1 MNLAPMIR
9 KTTRQPACE
18 TVHTIV
24 KALPGGGGFPS
35 LVETAS
41 GGRYVMKLSGVGQG
55 ATGLATEFI
64 ATRLA
69 ALLGLNVP
77 AVTPLWLPEELPWQ
91 AGTDEFY
98 DAQRRSSGWN
108 LGVTFLDGAV
118 DLTSKDLSAVPD
130 AFLDRL
136 AAVDALL
143 QNVDRTAKN
152 LNLMR
157 TPDGAHWAID
167 FGACLF
173 LQRWAR
179 RSGAGTCD
187 LPPTHLLAG
196 RAPAAL
202 EVDAALAS
210 TSAIVAALPE
220 PWVAALAADRA
231 SLVKQI
237 VDILRHQTAGERCAS
252 DTPLPD

>member
-1 MNLAPMIR
+1 MPP
-9 KTTRQPACE
+9 KTICENARE
-18 TVHTIV
+18 TVRTIV
-24 KALPGGGGFPS
+24 KVLPGGGGFPS

-41 GGRYVMKLSGVGQG
+41 SGRYVMKLSGVGQG
-55 ATGLATEFI
+55 AAGLATEFI

-69 ALLGLNVP
+69 ALLGLRVP
-77 AVTPLWLPEELPWQ
+77 MVTPLWLPEELPWQ

-108 LGVTFLDGAV
+108 LGVTFLDDAV
-118 DLTSKDLSAVPD
+118 DLAIQDLPAVPGV
-130 AFLDRL
+130 FLERL

-157 TPDGAHWAID
+157 TLDGATWAID

-179 RSGAGTCD
+179 RSGEGTCD
-187 LPPTHLLAG
+187 LPPTHVLAG
-196 RAPAAL
+196 RAPATL
-202 EVDAALAS
+202 QVDAALAG

-237 VDILRHQTAGERCAS
+237 VDILRHHTAG
-252 DTPLPD
+252 

>member
-1 MNLAPMIR
+1 MTL
-9 KTTRQPACE
+9 KTTRE
-18 TVHTIV
+18 TVRTIV
-24 KALPGGGGFPS
+24 KILPGGGGFPS

-55 ATGLATEFI
+55 AAGLATEFI

-77 AVTPLWLPEELPWQ
+77 AVAPLWLAEELPWQ

-108 LGVTFLDGAV
+108 LGVTFLNGAI
-118 DLTSKDLSAVPD
+118 DLTAKDLPTVPGT
-130 AFLDRL
+130 FLDRL

-157 TPDGAHWAID
+157 TPDGATWAID

-173 LQRWAR
+173 LQRWVR
-179 RSGAGTCD
+179 HGGGGTCE
-187 LPPTHLLAG
+187 LPPTHVLAG
-196 RAPAAL
+196 RVPAAL
-202 EVDAALAS
+202 DVDAALAG
-210 TSAIVAALPE
+210 TSAIVTALPE
-220 PWVAALAADRA
+220 PWVTSLAADRT
-231 SLVKQI
+231 SLVQQI
-237 VDILRHQTAGERCAS
+237 VDTLRYQTAG
-252 DTPLPD
+252 

>member
-1 MNLAPMIR
+1 MTG
-9 KTTRQPACE
+9 KTDCKATRE
-18 TVHTIV
+18 TVRTIV
-24 KALPGGGGFPS
+24 KVLPGGGGFPS
-35 LVETAS
+35 LVETSS
-41 GGRYVMKLSGVGQG
+41 GARYVMKLSGVGQG
-55 ATGLATEFI
+55 AAGLATEFI

-77 AVTPLWLPEELPWQ
+77 AVAPLWLAEELPWQ

-98 DAQRRSSGWN
+98 DAQRRSAGWN

-118 DLTSKDLSAVPD
+118 DLTANDLPAVPD

-157 TPDGAHWAID
+157 TPDGASWAID

-179 RSGAGTCD
+179 RGAKGTCD

-196 RAPAAL
+196 RTPAAL
-202 EVDAALAS
+202 EVDAALAG
-210 TSAIVAALPE
+210 TSEIVAALPE

-237 VDILRHQTAGERCAS
+237 ADILRHQTAG
-252 DTPLPD
+252 

>member
-1 MNLAPMIR
+1 MIR
-9 KTTRQPACE
+9 EAMIRE
-18 TVHTIV
+18 TVRTIV
-24 KALPGGGGFPS
+24 KVLPGGGGFPS
-35 LVETAS
+35 LIQTSS

-55 ATGLATEFI
+55 ASGLATEFI

-77 AVTPLWLPEELPWQ
+77 QVMPIWLPEDLPWQ
-91 AGTDEFY
+91 AGTDEFF
-98 DAQRRSSGWN
+98 DAQHRSAGWN
-108 LGVTFLDGAV
+108 LGVAFLDGAV
-118 DLTSKDLSAVPD
+118 DLTAKDLPTIPD

-157 TPDGAHWAID
+157 TPDGVHWAID

-179 RSGAGTCD
+179 RGGEGTCD
-187 LPPTHLLAG
+187 LPPTHVLKG
-196 RAPAAL
+196 RTPAVLDA
-202 EVDAALAS
+202 DAALAN
-210 TSAIVAALPE
+210 TSAITTALPE
-220 PWVAALAADRA
+220 PWLAALAADRA
-231 SLVKQI
+231 SLVKQM
-237 VDILRHQTAGERCAS
+237 VDILRHRTA
-252 DTPLPD
+252 D